1 MGREFENLRKKLV
14 PLLCCAMVLGGI
26 VWPWHIIKHV
36 PEKESCTANEV
47 MQQEENDEE
56 ALEYNDPQEKEE
68 DFYN

>member
-1 MGREFENLRKKLV
+1 
-14 PLLCCAMVLGGI
+14 MVLGGI

-36 PEKESCTANEV
+36 PEKESYTANEV

-56 ALEYNDPQEKEE
+56 ALEYDDPQEKEE